1 MSKELLSVVVP
12 SYNEEQNIP
21 LVYKEVVNNIDKK
34 RFNYEI
40 IFVNDGSKD
49 GTWNSIVGL
58 LDVDKNVKGIN
69 FSRNFGHHAALE
81 AGLNEAGG
89 DIVIMLDADLQHPPE
104 LMKELISK
112 YDKGYEIVNTVRLS
126 TDGVGIFK
134 KLSGKFFYSLLNGL
148 SDLNLKEGEADYR
161 LLSRKALNTLNGLP
175 ETPKFYRGLVN
186 WIGYKTTEVEYV
198 APERKYGK
206 SSYTLKKMF
215 ELARMGLT
223 SFSMRPLK
231 LIIGF
236 GVFLTCIA
244 ALALITMIIVKL
256 FISSAY
262 FSNNAILVMALM
274 LVTGVLATLQGVIA
288 LYMVDIHGA
297 SKGRPTYI
305 VEEIKTKDEK

>member
-81 AGLNEAGG
+81 AGLNEARG

-126 TDGVGIFK
+126 TDGVGVFK

-288 LYMVDIHGA
+288 LYMVDIHSA

>member
-81 AGLNEAGG
+81 AGLNEARG

-288 LYMVDIHGA
+288 LYMVDIHSA